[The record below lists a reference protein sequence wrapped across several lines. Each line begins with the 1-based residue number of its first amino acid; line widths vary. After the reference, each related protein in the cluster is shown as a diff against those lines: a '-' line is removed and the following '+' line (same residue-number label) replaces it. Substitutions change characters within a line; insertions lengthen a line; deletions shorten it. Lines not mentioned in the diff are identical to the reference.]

1 MSPTTMFSP
10 GPTLRGHHFTGALES
25 ELQGAQTMHSRF
37 PEPLK
42 AAFLKAMPRIKSHLD
57 QCHLRLTELLTMTQF
72 KFTRL
77 VQILEEQHEKSHE
90 KGMAALK
97 DKVKWSGS
105 FMDVQCSIMS
115 CDHLAFSKSI
125 IRRFIRDCVDRDAAR
140 SPLLPHN
147 VLIPREGP
155 ILHEAPLHCDMHELP
170 SHPREPSVPLRE
182 PLLHRDPSVH
192 SCDPSVHSRDPSGAP
207 A

>member
-125 IRRFIRDCVDRDAAR
+125 IRRFIRDCVDRDAAVA
-140 SPLLPHN
+140 SPWTVKPVIAKHYGVDSVMPEETRKDMGGQGRTTN
-147 VLIPREGP
+147 Q
-155 ILHEAPLHCDMHELP
+155 EAEEDDC
-170 SHPREPSVPLRE
+170 
-182 PLLHRDPSVH
+182 
-192 SCDPSVHSRDPSGAP
+192 CSGGKR
-207 A
+207 